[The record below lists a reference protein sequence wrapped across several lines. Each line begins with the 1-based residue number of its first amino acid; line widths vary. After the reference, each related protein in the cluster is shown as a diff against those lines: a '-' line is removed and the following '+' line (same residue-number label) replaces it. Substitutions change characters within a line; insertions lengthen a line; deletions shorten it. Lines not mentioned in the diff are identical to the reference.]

1 MTPFIVI
8 VPKLAAGGFIMK
20 PTAPVGTVT
29 AANVATAKLCVV
41 VLATLV
47 AFVMTAGAM
56 AELPVSMPVFVPVTV
71 IVAKTGI
78 TYRLP
83 E

>member
-8 VPKLAAGGFIMK
+8 VPKLAAGGFIMN

-29 AANVATAKLCVV
+29 AAKVAIAKLCVV

-47 AFVMTAGAM
+47 ALEIIAGAM
-56 AELPVSMPVFVPVTV
+56 AVLPVSKPVFVPVTV